1 MWLEIIQERKNKPMK
16 KTLLYFFVSIAM
28 CGCALQ
34 PEGLSNENEKSK
46 KVVCKNEAGMTRC
59 AKVDIDK
66 PKD

>member
-1 MWLEIIQERKNKPMK
+1 MK
-16 KTLLYFFVSIAM
+16 KTLLYFFVFIAM

-34 PEGLSNENEKSK
+34 PEGLLNENEKSK